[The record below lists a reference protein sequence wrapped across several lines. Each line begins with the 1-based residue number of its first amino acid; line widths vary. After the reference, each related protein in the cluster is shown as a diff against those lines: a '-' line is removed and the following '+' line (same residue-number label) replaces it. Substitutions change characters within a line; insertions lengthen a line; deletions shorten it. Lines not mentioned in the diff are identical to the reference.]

1 MRCKPKYLLK
11 IRKHFFFFFF
21 ENTSLHKFKATQR
34 ILLLNLV
41 TNDLILLDKIFSHIV
56 G

>member
-11 IRKHFFFFFF
+11 IRKHFFFFF
-21 ENTSLHKFKATQR
+21 ENTSLHKLKATQG